1 MYLST
6 HKITNLGYFIAI
18 TLFVSCNCR
27 PKLKALKNSDLE
39 TNSKKALS
47 IDKLQPPD
55 HLEGVRFEQDG
66 MLNKDF
72 HKEAFI
78 GNHEE
83 IDEEPAEI
91 ADSKLKD
98 IFNK

>member
-1 MYLST
+1 MS
-6 HKITNLGYFIAI
+6 NLGYFIAI

-27 PKLKALKNSDLE
+27 PKAKKNSDLE
-39 TNSKKALS
+39 TNTGSKKALS

-55 HLEGVRFEQDG
+55 HLEAVHFERDG

-83 IDEEPAEI
+83 IDDEPSEI

>member
-1 MYLST
+1 MS
-6 HKITNLGYFIAI
+6 NLGYFIAI

-27 PKLKALKNSDLE
+27 PKAQKNSDLE
-39 TNSKKALS
+39 TNTGSKKALS

-55 HLEGVRFEQDG
+55 HLEAVHFERDG

-72 HKEAFI
+72 HKTPYK
-78 GNHEE
+78 E
-83 IDEEPAEI
+83 IDDEPSEI